1 MGASCCVVPGRD
13 DAADSGKKLSEP
25 LWASEDHAA
34 SGQPARGSSE
44 GSEADAKRAISL
56 DAAECLEGISLDAS
70 LVRSAALE
78 DLTAIDQGQSSEN
91 TDTEKN
97 GESDANAKHGQR
109 TQSLSDAGYSSGQ
122 IDVEDGSTQFHEAQC
137 DSPSTLLDNVAE
149 NSSIDKDSCAKS
161 DFSIDSETMTLD
173 SNEARHTSPARK
185 SMVPVA
191 MSKGLLEVL
200 QYQVMIL

>member
-13 DAADSGKKLSEP
+13 DAADGGKKRTEP
-25 LWASEDHAA
+25 LWASEDLAA
-34 SGQPARGSSE
+34 TGQPTRGSSE
-44 GSEADAKRAISL
+44 GSESDGKRAISL

-70 LVRSAALE
+70 LVRTAALE
-78 DLTAIDQGQSSEN
+78 DLTTIDQGQSSEN
-91 TDTEKN
+91 IDTEN
-97 GESDANAKHGQR
+97 VESDANAKHGQR

-149 NSSIDKDSCAKS
+149 NSSIDKDCFSKS
-161 DFSIDSETMTLD
+161 DFSNDSETKALD

-191 MSKGLLEVL
+191 ISKGLLEVL